1 MFERILVSLDGSPES
16 ESIFDEVERVAG
28 PHTAVDL
35 LHVVERS
42 SPALAGPEAAREY
55 LQRAGGRLAG
65 RPVVVH
71 LRTGEPE
78 VEIPR
83 AARSLGAD
91 LIALTTHAR
100 RGLARLLPGSVAE
113 TVVRQA
119 SVPVLL
125 RRPDLAR
132 PRKPLERLLV
142 PIDGS
147 PESREVFESVR
158 QLSRPGSVEVILL
171 QVLTG
176 LAGPAPG
183 SSPVPEAASPL
194 RTTAYKLE
202 REGMRT
208 RPMVVFGAPAD
219 QILDQA
225 RLLDVDLI
233 AMANTGRKGL
243 SRAFRRSVSF
253 TVLRHADRPVLLHRS
268 ASGAEPGFVAQPL
281 HVQQE
286 EG

>member
-16 ESIFDEVERVAG
+16 EAIFDEVERVAG
-28 PHTAVDL
+28 PRTAVDL
-35 LHVVERS
+35 LHVVEHS
-42 SPALAGPEAAREY
+42 GWGAEAARAY
-55 LQRAGGRLAG
+55 LQRAGGRLSG
-65 RPVVVH
+65 RLVGIH
-71 LRTGEPE
+71 LRTGAPE
-78 VEIPR
+78 DEIPR
-83 AARSLGAD
+83 TARTLGAD
-91 LIALTTHAR
+91 LIALTPHAR
-100 RGLARLLPGSVAE
+100 RGLARLFPGSVAE

-125 RRPDLAR
+125 RRPDLVR
-132 PRKPLERLLV
+132 PRKPLERILV

-147 PESREVFESVR
+147 PESRLVLDSVR
-158 QLSRPGSVEVILL
+158 HVSRPGSVEVILL

-176 LAGPAPG
+176 LAVGADPAPE
-183 SSPVPEAASPL
+183 SASPL

-253 TVLRHADRPVLLHRS
+253 AVLRHADRAVLLHRS
-268 ASGAEPGFVAQPL
+268 ASGAEAGFVAQPL

-286 EG
+286 ES

>member
-1 MFERILVSLDGSPES
+1 MFGRILVSLDGSPES
-16 ESIFDEVERVAG
+16 EAIFDEVERVSG

-35 LHVVERS
+35 LHVIEHS
-42 SPALAGPEAAREY
+42 GLGTEEARTY
-55 LQRAGGRLAG
+55 LQRAGGRLSSRTVG
-65 RPVVVH
+65 VH
-71 LRTGEPE
+71 LRTGVPE

-83 AARSLGAD
+83 AAQALGAD

-100 RGLARLLPGSVAE
+100 RGLARLLLGSVAE

-132 PRKPLERLLV
+132 PRKPLERILV

-147 PESREVFESVR
+147 PESRQVFDSVR
-158 QLSRPGSVEVILL
+158 QVSRPGSVEVILL

-176 LAGPAPG
+176 LAGPADESG
-183 SSPVPEAASPL
+183 LAPEAASPL

-233 AMANTGRKGL
+233 AMANTGRTGL

-253 TVLRHADRPVLLHRS
+253 AVLRHSDRAVLLHRS
-268 ASGAEPGFVAQPL
+268 ASGAEAGFVAQPL